1 MTIVKSQRHIS
12 PKNPSWA
19 PFGVATIL
27 FFALCIWG
35 GFGGSIAEHSL
46 QLKWNIIGD
55 DTFVIPAGRFILL
68 FSMTWVIGLAMLLLL
83 PRKLSA
89 AKICLLILALALMF
103 RLPLLAQNPSDD
115 INRYLWEGRMLQEGI
130 SPYHYAPDD
139 PNLANLV
146 KNDPFHARINHPD
159 IPAIYTPF
167 ILSIFSLATS
177 INYSPMII
185 KILAIIFDMGTIG
198 FLLMLLDHR
207 HLDPRWSILYAFNP
221 VILYAFAGQ
230 GHFDVIQIFF
240 LAGAICFFD
249 RKLWSWMF
257 LFVGI
262 AGT

>member
-1 MTIVKSQRHIS
+1 
-12 PKNPSWA
+12 
-19 PFGVATIL
+19 
-27 FFALCIWG
+27 
-35 GFGGSIAEHSL
+35 
-46 QLKWNIIGD
+46 
-55 DTFVIPAGRFILL
+55 
-68 FSMTWVIGLAMLLLL
+68 MTWVIGLAMLLLL